1 MLDKTTNPLNLKDPD
16 LLRMQGLVGGK
27 WCDADSGATLE
38 VTNPA
43 TGEVIGTTPKMG
55 QAETRRAIEAAKKE
69 LNKMSDEDMQKL
81 LEKGRQMQNDPK
93 IKKKI
98 KEMGLDQAL

>member
-1 MLDKTTNPLNLKDPD
+1 MKNLVRKISVLAVTALFSTFVFGQTKQEINKVLDAMAQSGSLDK
-16 LLRMQGLVGGK
+16 
-27 WCDADSGATLE
+27 AS
-38 VTNPA
+38 
-43 TGEVIGTTPKMG
+43 
-55 QAETRRAIEAAKKE
+55 IEAAKKE